1 MNGKNMNK
9 IRTAFQLHL
18 LQSLYHASGCRR
30 KINANVN
37 NARDPGCGWTRQWKQ
52 QCRWYLSDRGEKNP
66 GALSFDAMYRVRPGG
81 IHVAILFLIYSG
93 RVSLSR

>member
-1 MNGKNMNK
+1 MLMQTMQEILVG
-9 IRTAFQLHL
+9 QE
-18 LQSLYHASGCRR
+18 
-30 KINANVN
+30 
-37 NARDPGCGWTRQWKQ
+37 QWKK

-81 IHVAILFLIYSG
+81 IHFAILFLMYSG

>member
-18 LQSLYHASGCRR
+18 LQSLYHESGCRR
-30 KINANVN
+30 KINANVT
-37 NARDPGCGWTRQWKQ
+37 NARDSGWTRTMGKK
-52 QCRWYLSDRGEKNP
+52 CGWYLSDRGEKNP